1 MYPLIFQRIIN
12 AGSILRNLIICVYI
26 IKRRPSGR
34 LLLSSYAAFIIRIP
48 STRTCNSCEY
58 SWRESNSASVS
69 LSAFLNSASY
79 MKAIWHS
86 FPAEGKPEWLTM
98 DGITSLEKRMLE
110 GDAHAER

>member
-1 MYPLIFQRIIN
+1 MRQDCLYFLSY
-12 AGSILRNLIICVYI
+12 G
-26 IKRRPSGR
+26 RRDPKY
-34 LLLSSYAAFIIRIP
+34 LWANDAEKQI
-48 STRTCNSCEY
+48 
-58 SWRESNSASVS
+58 A
-69 LSAFLNSASY
+69 Y